1 MTADRLV
8 EVSRPPATVAWALAE
23 ARRRLEEASV
33 ESASVEAAR
42 LLAFALDLETHARIL
57 ERDRP
62 LTPDQED
69 RLAGLLDRR
78 TAGEPLQHI
87 EGTVAFRDLVLRC
100 DGRALIPR
108 PETEQLVDLVS
119 MWARAR
125 ARSAVPLGTAPPISS
140 ALDIGTGSGAIALA
154 LLSER
159 IVGRALGI
167 DVSAEALALAR
178 ENRSLTRLED
188 RFDIRACGP
197 DPYASLERDMRFD
210 LIVSNPPYVRD
221 AEIEELQPEV
231 RWHEPRTALAGGADG
246 LDVIRRIVRGA
257 RDRLEPSGALFLEV
271 GAGQG
276 NLVAELLG
284 EAGPWSAVTVRA
296 DLADRDRFVVAEL

>member
-1 MTADRLV
+1 VTADRHV
-8 EVSRPPATVAWALAE
+8 EASRPPVTVARALAE

-33 ESASVEAAR
+33 ESASLEAAR
-42 LLAFALDLETHARIL
+42 LLAFALDLEANVRIL

-62 LTPDQED
+62 LTGDQEYH
-69 RLAGLLDRR
+69 LASLLDRR
-78 TAGEPLQHI
+78 MAGEPLQHI

-125 ARSAVPLGTAPPISS
+125 ARSAAPHGPTPPISS

-154 LLSER
+154 LLSEH
-159 IVGRALGI
+159 IADRALGI

-178 ENRSLTRLED
+178 ENRHLTGLED

-197 DPYASLERDMRFD
+197 DPYAALERDMRFD

-221 AEIEELQPEV
+221 AEIADLQPEV

-257 RDRLEPSGALFLEV
+257 RDRLASTGALFLEV

-276 NLVAELLG
+276 ILVADLLG

-296 DLADRDRFVVAEL
+296 DLAGRDRFVVAEL